1 MLNKI
6 QPTPFYRLDNL
17 SKHLNIDIWVKRDDL
32 IPFYLG
38 GNKVRKN
45 LKILAD
51 AADSFDVLI
60 TNGGAESNHARV
72 VALLGAE
79 LGYKIELV
87 LHGSKPIAS
96 QYNGNSYFLNASGA
110 SLNYVENDKISEK
123 IEQLKLFHES
133 NGRKVL
139 VIPGG
144 AHSLSGAEAYA
155 SAFEELS
162 FKPDKIVFASGTGG
176 TQAGLILGAHRSKA
190 NTEIVGIS
198 IARERQRG
206 IEEVA
211 KLLPDDILQDKIIFD
226 DSYRFGGYEKYS
238 TELLDLLSLV
248 LKKEALPLDPT
259 YTGKAMYALFDM
271 VKKNII
277 KPNEKVVF
285 WHTGGLLNLQS
296 FKRQFNEKTS
306 NIRG

>member
-6 QPTPFYRLDNL
+6 QPTPLYRLDNL
-17 SKHLNIDIWVKRDDL
+17 SKHLGIDLWVKRDDL

-45 LKILAD
+45 LQILSD

-72 VALLGAE
+72 VALLGAQ
-79 LGYKIELV
+79 LGCKVELV
-87 LHGSKPIAS
+87 LHGSKPVAS

-110 SLNYVENDKISEK
+110 GTHYVDSHAISEK
-123 IEQLKLFHES
+123 IAQLKLSHES

-139 VIPGG
+139 VVPGG
-144 AHSLSGAEAYA
+144 AHCLSGAQAYA
-155 SAFEELS
+155 SAFDELS
-162 FKPDKIVFASGTGG
+162 FTPDKVVFASGTGG
-176 TQAGLILGAHRSKA
+176 TQAGLILGALNKKVS
-190 NTEIVGIS
+190 TEIVGIS

-206 IEEVA
+206 IEEIA
-211 KLLPDDILQDKIIFD
+211 KLLPDDMPQDKIIFND
-226 DSYRFGGYEKYS
+226 DYRFGGYEKYS
-238 TELLDLLSLV
+238 TELLDLLSFV

-271 VKKNII
+271 VKKKII
-277 KPNEKVVF
+277 KPGEKVVF

-296 FKRQFNEKTS
+296 SRIKECS
-306 NIRG
+306 DEC